1 MEKSWFE
8 MNILRR
14 NRLNNAVWIPLYAC
28 QELERRGQI
37 GYDGYKA
44 EFFGCGTLAVPTDE
58 KKKAA
63 KMGWDSVGIGYDSKP
78 RINEEGKYLSSDV
91 CTYSPPLSVHR
102 NLWHFLRISHNES
115 VSLIM

>member
-1 MEKSWFE
+1 MEKNWFE

-44 EFFGCGTLAVPTDE
+44 EFFGCGTLAVPIDE

-63 KMGWDSVGIGYDSKP
+63 ILV
-78 RINEEGKYLSSDV
+78 NEMNCQIYAA
-91 CTYSPPLSVHR
+91 C
-102 NLWHFLRISHNES
+102 FIS
-115 VSLIM
+115 